1 MQRREEVDLLR
12 AFAGEICAGVDFTI
26 AGQNERGIDDAGFQ
40 NKDPLRAHGMECAQ
54 TVKGAEIKKRIL
66 VAGNPCAGSALTL
79 SLRDSVFHTHT
90 ILNYHV

>member
-1 MQRREEVDLLR
+1 
-12 AFAGEICAGVDFTI
+12 
-26 AGQNERGIDDAGFQ
+26 
-40 NKDPLRAHGMECAQ
+40 MECAQ

-79 SLRDSVFHTHT
+79 SLRDSVFHIYT